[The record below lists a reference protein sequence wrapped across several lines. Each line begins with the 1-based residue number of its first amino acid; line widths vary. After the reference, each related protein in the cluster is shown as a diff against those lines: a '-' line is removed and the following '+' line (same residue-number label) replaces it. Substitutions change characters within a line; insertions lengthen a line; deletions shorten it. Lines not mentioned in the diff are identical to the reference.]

1 MVQAFQTNPDIFIFL
16 LSTRAGGLGI
26 NLTGADTV
34 IFYESD
40 WNPTMD
46 LQAMDRA
53 HRLGQTRNVTVYRLI
68 CSGTI
73 EEKILQRAREKK
85 TVQQLVMTGQ
95 SSKGDLFA
103 PEEVMSLLLE
113 EGEEPKQ
120 LTKAQG
126 SDKVAKFHMSA
137 DDMELASSVP
147 DGETPARDGKVG
159 RVDIARRTGVKKRA
173 GGGKVKKRKLRGW

>member
-1 MVQAFQTNPDIFIFL
+1 M
-16 LSTRAGGLGI
+16 GI

-68 CSGTI
+68 CRATI

-120 LTKAQG
+120 LTKVQTN
-126 SDKVAKFHMSA
+126 DKLAKFHMKA
-137 DDMELASSVP
+137 DDMELANSAP
-147 DGETPARDGKVG
+147 DKEVAVDGKVTC
-159 RVDIARRTGVKKRA
+159 VDLARRSAGKRRA
-173 GGGKVKKRKLRGW
+173 SGGKVKKRKLRGW